1 MRIGIFTDTYPPF
14 INGVST
20 SIVNLEKALRQNGH
34 EVFIVTVNPDDMSYR
49 YEEDERIIRIP
60 GIPIGI
66 YDYRLTGIY
75 PLKAI
80 NKIKNWNLDVIHSH
94 TEFGIGTFARILAKQ
109 FDIPLVHTYHTMY
122 EDYIHY
128 ITKGHFDK
136 SGKKIVEYLTMFYCD
151 KTAKELIV
159 PSKKTYNLFKEKY
172 HVEKDIRIV
181 PTGIEVEKFF
191 QEKFKKEEID
201 SLKKELGIKQSD
213 FVVMYVGRLAKEK
226 NIELLL
232 EAHENLIKKDKNIKL
247 IIVGSGPDFEQFISW
262 TVDKKLEKNIIFTNA
277 IPWNEIPA
285 YYQLP
290 NVFATASV
298 TETQGLTVIEAMSAS
313 KPVVCIKDDAFLDV
327 VVDDLNGKV
336 FEKKN
341 EYEDIILDLSKD
353 AKKLEQM
360 SRQARYTAEAHSLK
374 YYALNILSV
383 YENCLKKVEKKQTWF
398 NKFMNKFKKEKKN

>member
-20 SIVNLEKALRQNGH
+20 SIVNLEKSLRQNGH
-34 EVFIVTVNPDDMSYR
+34 EVFIVTVNPDNMSYR
-49 YEEDERIIRIP
+49 YEEDERVIRIP

-80 NKIKNWNLDVIHSH
+80 NKIKNWNLDIIHSH

-151 KTAKELIV
+151 RTAKELIV
-159 PSKKTYNLFKEKY
+159 PSRKTYNLFKEKY
-172 HVEKDIRIV
+172 QVEKDIRIV
-181 PTGIEVEKFF
+181 PTGIEVDKFF
-191 QEKFKKEEID
+191 KEKFKKEDID
-201 SLKKELGIKQSD
+201 SIKKDLGLKQSD

-226 NIELLL
+226 NIEVLLK
-232 EAHENLIKKDKNIKL
+232 AHKNLVKENKNIKL
-247 IIVGSGPDFEQFISW
+247 VIVGSGPDFEQFISW
-262 TVDKKLEKNIIFTNA
+262 TIDKKLENNIIFTNA
-277 IPWNEIPA
+277 IPWNEIPN
-285 YYQLP
+285 YYQVAD
-290 NVFATASV
+290 VFATASI

-327 VVDDLNGKV
+327 VVDDLNGKI
-336 FEKKN
+336 FENQN
-341 EYEDIILDLSKD
+341 EYENIILELSKNQ
-353 AKKLEQM
+353 KKLEQM
-360 SRQARYTAEAHSLK
+360 SRQARYTAESHSLK
-374 YYALNILSV
+374 YYALNILTV
-383 YENCLKKVEKKQTWF
+383 YENCLKKETKKNKWF
-398 NKFMNKFKKEKKN
+398 NKLIDKLKKDKKD